1 MSRIDPENIW
11 ADPTLGHIRT
21 FAQARLTSPW
31 ATLGTVL
38 MRSLAT
44 VPADITLPPI
54 VGGLG
59 SLNLFLAVVGDSGM
73 GKGASVAAARDA
85 VHLPLDTPHLPVG
98 SGEGLVKAYA
108 HRERVETV
116 TGDKEWQ
123 TVQDRQSIVFDVS
136 EVDQLAALS
145 GRTGSTLM
153 NQLRSAYS
161 GELLGS
167 SYADPEKAVT
177 LEPHSYRLAL
187 IVGVQPRR
195 SGAIL
200 SESDG
205 GTPQRFVWMPAA
217 DPLVPTISPA
227 EPESLTVAPVR
238 WSPGQRIM
246 KVPAAAEN
254 AIREN
259 RQAALRGERPPL
271 DGHALFT
278 RLKVAAALAVLD
290 GRGHL
295 NLRDW
300 DLSALIMAKSD
311 ETRQVCVDAVAQVE
325 EEEAAKR
332 GANRAVADSGYQA
345 KKVDIRQKA
354 TIRVASLILRYLHES
369 MDANGVGMRRAEL
382 NRKLKSSDREYLP
395 DALDMLMIH
404 DQVSTLGH
412 GADMTFETMTLRAAA

>member
-1 MSRIDPENIW
+1 MSRIDPEDIW

-85 VHLPLDTPHLPVG
+85 VHLPIDAPHLPVG

-108 HRERVETV
+108 HRERMETA

-217 DPLVPTISPA
+217 DPLVPTTSPA

-238 WSPGQRIM
+238 WSPGQKVM

-332 GANRAVADSGYQA
+332 GASRAVADLGYQA
-345 KKVDIRQKA
+345 KRVDLHHKNVVRVGNLLLKYLVQA
-354 TIRVASLILRYLHES
+354 MDSGGTGLRVAE
-369 MDANGVGMRRAEL
+369 M
-382 NRKLKSSDREYLP
+382 NRKLRSSDRGYLRE
-395 DALDMLMIH
+395 ALELLTIH
-404 DQVSTLGH
+404 DQVATLGY
-412 GADMTFETMTLRAAA
+412 GDDVTFEPVTMRAAA